1 MSKTYQFIDT
11 DDIETLALN
20 PKVLKKATL
29 KDSRET
35 KEEKKTLEK
44 KHQTKRKKK
53 KKKNLKHSF

>member
-35 KEEKKTLEK
+35 KEEKKHWK
-44 KHQTKRKKK
+44 RNIKPNVRKKK
-53 KKKNLKHSF
+53 KKI